1 MFQLYTGSDPD
12 GVRYRRPKGNKRLQ
26 ISGNL
31 TWRKARVNTRRFIII
46 FLFLPVCIFYKN

>member
-1 MFQLYTGSDPD
+1 MFHLYTGSDPD
-12 GVRYRRPKGNKRLQ
+12 GVQYRRPKGNKRLQ